1 MSEALE
7 VCSLPQERQPRALRL
22 LNILTLIA
30 LPLGLYV
37 ALFHAGTDATQGHVQ
52 RLFYLHMPAFFGAA
66 LAFGGTLLAGMA
78 YLRKRETC
86 YDSFAVAGVEVGL
99 TLALVNLVSGSIWA
113 RPIWNTWW
121 TWDPRL
127 TSAAVMCLTYAA
139 LLALR
144 NGIDNL
150 QQRRRLSSIYG
161 ILAFVTVI
169 LTLVIIRIR
178 PDTIHPA
185 VIGPSAANA
194 QGGFELAAT
203 PGVTTALLVNFPIWS
218 LLLPLTLLWHRYR
231 LQLRVEVLEQRKAQV
246 LNASLRARK
255 GSEDA

>member
-1 MSEALE
+1 MSQAIE
-7 VCSLPQERQPRALRL
+7 VCALPAERQPGLLRL
-22 LNILTLIA
+22 LNILTVLA

-37 ALFHAGTDATQGHVQ
+37 ALVHAGTDASQGDVQ
-52 RLFYLHMPAFFGAA
+52 RLFYLHMPSFFGAA
-66 LAFGGTLLAGMA
+66 LAFGGALLASIA
-78 YLRKRETC
+78 YLVKRETC

-139 LLALR
+139 WLVLR
-144 NGIDNL
+144 NGIDNP
-150 QQRRRLSSIYG
+150 QQRRRLASVYA
-161 ILAFVTVI
+161 ILAYVTVI
-169 LTLVIIRIR
+169 LTLIIIRIR

-185 VIGPSAANA
+185 VIGPSAVNA
-194 QGGFELAAT
+194 QGSFELAAT
-203 PGVTTALLVNFPIWS
+203 PGVTTALLVNFPIWA

-231 LQLRVEVLEQRKAQV
+231 LQLRIEALEQRKALV
-246 LNASLRARK
+246 LNAPLRTAK
-255 GSEDA
+255 GSD